1 VFDFDFVNKI
11 IHPNMDKMQG
21 LFHKKYPHMDFYL
34 WYYTFMESLDYVKKR
49 IEQRMEELN
58 VGQLELAS
66 KAKVS
71 QSTINRV
78 LNSPTNSRIDTLY
91 KIAKALNV
99 PLEYLVI
106 ESERKALLCKAVS
119 DMSDQELQ
127 DIVIH
132 IEKERLWRTQGS

>member
-1 VFDFDFVNKI
+1 
-11 IHPNMDKMQG
+11 
-21 LFHKKYPHMDFYL
+21 
-34 WYYTFMESLDYVKKR
+34 MEPLDHIKKR

-58 VGQLELAS
+58 VGQLDLAS